1 MNKDKH
7 HKAYAMILQRLLKGK
22 TLTASQF
29 AQETG
34 NVKLSSRV
42 GELFEYGYPF
52 IRKQWINRPNGKRI
66 MKYWID
72 KSDILVAKELAVKFG
87 FIK

>member
-1 MNKDKH
+1 MKKDNR
-7 HKAYAMILQRLLKGK
+7 HKAYAMILKRLLKGK

-42 GELFEYGYPF
+42 GELIELGFPIAKPDTFRPSGTRIKKYF
-52 IRKQWINRPNGKRI
+52 IETRNIQ
-66 MKYWID
+66 
-72 KSDILVAKELAVKFG
+72 KSKELAVKLEM
-87 FIK
+87 I